1 MIKFFRVIRQR
12 LLTEEKF
19 GKYLMYAI
27 GEIILVVIGIL
38 IALSINNRNETHKE
52 NQKEQIILKRLEKEF
67 ISNREQLNNKIQ
79 FRNGVI
85 ENCVQLLNYYDNPV
99 TSTPEKVLYHIGN
112 IQPSTFD
119 PIQNDLVSSG
129 NIDILKNEELKQLLI
144 NWSTDVIQLQEV
156 EQMYLRHYEQNFYPY
171 VNQIGIQR
179 DVAYSFWSNVPKIL
193 LDKKQLDN
201 PIPGKSKLN
210 QIDKNDLLTDVR
222 LEGIVAWSLN
232 LNMFNNQESE
242 TLMNRINHILEVL
255 NHQIQDNCRSMK

>member
-1 MIKFFRVIRQR
+1 MQQNK
-12 LLTEEKF
+12 T
-19 GKYLMYAI
+19 GKYIKYAI
-27 GEIILVVIGIL
+27 GEILLVVLGIL
-38 IALSINNRNETHKE
+38 IALQINNWNEIRKE
-52 NQKEQIILKRLEKEF
+52 HIKEQTILNRLEKEF
-67 ISNREQLNNKIQ
+67 ISNKKQLNDKIQ

-85 ENCVQLLNYYDNPV
+85 EKCEQLLNYFDNP
-99 TSTPEKVLYHIGN
+99 EKGTLENVLYLIGS

-119 PIQNDLVSSG
+119 PVQNDLVSSG
-129 NIDILKNEELKQLLI
+129 NIEILKNEELKQLLV

-156 EQMYLRHYEQNFYPY
+156 EQMYLRHYEENVHPY

-193 LDKKQLDN
+193 LENRKVKN

-210 QIDKNDLLTDVR
+210 KKTNNELLTDVK

-242 TLMNRINHILEVL
+242 TLMKRINHILKVL
-255 NHQIQDNCRSMK
+255 DSQIKK